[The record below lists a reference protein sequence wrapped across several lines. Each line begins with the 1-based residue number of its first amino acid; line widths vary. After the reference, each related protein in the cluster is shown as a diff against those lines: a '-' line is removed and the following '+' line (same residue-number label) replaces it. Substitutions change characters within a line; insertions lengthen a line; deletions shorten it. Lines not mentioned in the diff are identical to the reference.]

1 MDALIVNPP
10 TLADIERL
18 GLGGQLSYFEFERQ
32 TAGADGFLSF
42 PGEHLGILALAS
54 SCRAAG
60 LEVAPINGQV
70 AYHRTL
76 EETWQVMMAAAPAGP
91 AVVGFSGPCQVLG
104 ENIALARRVRERWP
118 DCRIVMGHDFA
129 TLNFERLLGEYDCL
143 DVVVIGEGEKAFPAI
158 VQAAKAGRSL
168 EGIGGVA
175 VRDTNGQ
182 VQHTPAPAIPLD
194 LDALPWVARDD
205 LPRVVAAGMS
215 AGVYTSRGCPYRCSF
230 CTTGHTASLLGR
242 QFTHR
247 QRSVEDVVDEIERL
261 VVDFSIPHLT
271 IVDDLFVTADA
282 ESQERA
288 RIFADT
294 LKRRS
299 LHVPFM
305 IDARVDSI
313 DETTFA
319 ALRDAG
325 LHRVFV
331 GVETGSGKQLA
342 YYRKGYRHAAKD
354 ANFVDH
360 KMRVLADLGIEIVPG
375 IITYHPETGPAEL
388 RATLSAI
395 DVSGYRGT
403 FQFMNRV
410 FVHPGTA
417 LWHDYR
423 QRGLLVDEWPVPRW
437 QFQSARA
444 ASLEAEV
451 LDAIAAG
458 STFEEVRTVFERGIL
473 AWVAA
478 EQ

>member
-18 GLGGQLSYFEFERQ
+18 GLGGQVSYFEFERQ
-32 TAGADGFLSF
+32 TAGAEGFLSF

-76 EETWQVMMAAAPAGP
+76 EETWQAMLAAAPGGP
-91 AVVGFSGPCQVLG
+91 AVVGFSGPCQVLA
-104 ENIALARRVRERWP
+104 ENIALAYRVREHWP

-129 TLNFERLLGEYDCL
+129 TLNFERLLREFDCL
-143 DVVVIGEGEKAFPAI
+143 DAIVIGEGERAFPAI
-158 VQAAKAGRSL
+158 VEAAKAGRSL

-175 VRDTNGQ
+175 VRDADGE
-182 VQHTPAPAIPLD
+182 VQHKPAPVPLD

-205 LPRVVAAGMS
+205 LPSVIAAGMS
-215 AGVYTSRGCPYRCSF
+215 AGVYSSRGCPYRCSF
-230 CTTGHTASLLGR
+230 CTTGHTANLAGPR
-242 QFTHR
+242 FTHR

-261 VVDFSIPHLT
+261 VVDFNIPHLT
-271 IVDDLFVTADA
+271 IVDDLFVTAKP

-294 LKRRS
+294 MKRRS

-313 DETTFA
+313 DATTFA

-331 GVETGSGKQLA
+331 GVETGSGEQLA
-342 YYRKGYRHAAKD
+342 FYRKGYRHAANDTK
-354 ANFVDH
+354 FVDR
-360 KMRVLADLGIEIVPG
+360 KMRVLVDLGIEIVPG
-375 IITYHPETGPAEL
+375 IITYHPETGPHEL

-423 QRGLLVDEWPVPRW
+423 QRRLLIDEWPVPRW
-437 QFQSARA
+437 QFQSDRA

-451 LDAIAAG
+451 LDAIAGG
-458 STFEEVRTVFERGIL
+458 SGFDEVRTVFERGVCAWL
-473 AWVAA
+473 AE